1 MKIPMSINAIKK
13 PFPPHQELKRKL
25 LTSINREGNIQ
36 SLGYKEESNDNSKIR
51 RLDWNNA
58 KDLKTRKW
66 VNILLPDLQGHFD
79 DLANSLGYEFAEIE
93 QLWFQQYIQNDNHP
107 WHVHSSNYTGVYY
120 LEFPQG
126 SPPTQIIDHNDKLYT
141 IDAKEGDL
149 IIFPSFLIHR
159 SPNVDHKIRKTI
171 ISFNIDFYNITKDM
185 GAFE

>member
-1 MKIPMSINAIKK
+1 MSINAIKK
-13 PFPPHQELKRKL
+13 PFGFHKQLKRKV
-25 LTSINREGNIQ
+25 LTAINRERNIE
-36 SLGYKEESNDNSKIR
+36 SLGYEQECDDNSKIR
-51 RLDWNNA
+51 RLDWHKA
-58 KDLKTRKW
+58 KDLDTRKW
-66 VNILLPDLQGHFD
+66 CNILSPQLQMHFD
-79 DLANSLGYEFAEIE
+79 ECAKNLGYEYAQIE

-159 SPNVDHKIRKTI
+159 SPNVDHKVRKTI
-171 ISFNIDFYNITKDM
+171 VSFNIDFYNITKDM
-185 GAFE
+185 SSFE